1 MTDSTDN
8 KPVKKIIKRAT
19 LPPKELIKGLPKNAD
34 IAANSSGGISV
45 HYRYRSPEARKLSGG
60 KAVLHLGTVQELIFR
75 PTTNYLLH
83 PEQYPIPEKQLKGR
97 RVTMMRQTNV
107 LPESAEQNAK
117 SEIREQPLED
127 EPKPCPCRLVP
138 CSPCSTPASRKAS
151 SRRSSWLL
159 PAHSAPCK

>member
-19 LPPKELIKGLPKNAD
+19 LPPKELIKGLPQNAD

-75 PTTNYLLH
+75 PTTSYLLH
-83 PEQYPIPEKQLKGR
+83 PEQYPIPEKQLNLSS
-97 RVTMMRQTNV
+97 RVVFRAT
-107 LPESAEQNAK
+107 
-117 SEIREQPLED
+117 QPLAMHGAVQD
-127 EPKPCPCRLVP
+127 GGWRH
-138 CSPCSTPASRKAS
+138 PA
-151 SRRSSWLL
+151 
-159 PAHSAPCK
+159 AP